1 MIAQEFIYTGSQ
13 PESIRVLTF
22 LGRPVIAVRYHS
34 NPQPNSLPSRFAFKG
49 AGGHHIVAFDK
60 DARLSLVN
68 EPEVL
73 ELASRAHAV
82 FPNVPTLGVGIVRSA
97 ETGAY
102 YVLETNP
109 QSGNWSLTN
118 PDTGRIAQNSGIDL
132 YAQFGALDVVA
143 ETAAEAAM
151 NLAR

>member
-1 MIAQEFIYTGSQ
+1 
-13 PESIRVLTF
+13 V
-22 LGRPVIAVRYHS
+22 
-34 NPQPNSLPSRFAFKG
+34 
-49 AGGHHIVAFDK
+49 D
-60 DARLSLVN
+60 
-68 EPEVL
+68 
-73 ELASRAHAV
+73 
-82 FPNVPTLGVGIVRSA
+82 IVRSA
-97 ETGAY
+97 ETGTY

-151 NLAR
+151 KLAR